1 MNLSSCGP
9 DFGADGPT
17 ARNSHLVARA
27 VVNELHQRAD
37 VFDSLP
43 DLRGVQITVKFD
55 PATGTVR
62 GVWSSIE
69 TGGYRRGNNP

>member
-9 DFGADGPT
+9 DAKPSTPT
-17 ARNSHLVARA
+17 ASNSHLVARA

-37 VFDSLP
+37 IFDSLT
-43 DLRGVQITVKFD
+43 DLRGVQIPVKFD
-55 PATGTVR
+55 PVTGTVR

-69 TGGYRRGNNP
+69 TGGYRR

>member
-9 DFGADGPT
+9 DSGTATPT
-17 ARNSHLVARA
+17 ASNSHLVARA

-37 VFDSLP
+37 IFDNLT

-55 PATGTVR
+55 PVTGTVR

-69 TGGYRRGNNP
+69 TGGYRR